1 MAEENKAPSSV
12 PESPPSLEPKI
23 TVNEDSPG
31 NQEEPSVSKPL
42 RFWLIFAGLCL
53 AGFISATD
61 STIIFT
67 ALPTIARDING
78 QAEYIWLGNAYVL
91 ASTAVQPLYGQLSN
105 IFGRRYPMITSI
117 ALFALG
123 SGIAGGANTAAMFI
137 AGRLVQGLGAG
148 GMIMLIDLIVCDLVP
163 LRERSTYLGS
173 VLGACALGTL
183 VGPVIG
189 GAIVSKTT
197 WKWAFWINLPIC
209 TLTLAVMI
217 PFLRVSWN
225 RSPTWKLSLARI
237 DYVGNAIFIA
247 SVTSIL
253 LGLVQGGIVQP
264 WNSWRIIL
272 PIVLGFLGLGLF
284 FAQQASCKEPT
295 MPLRLF
301 AHRTSA
307 TVYFLDFIISIL
319 LQWCVY
325 VLPIYFQSELAA
337 SPLISGINILPLNA
351 FMIPGAAVAG
361 ALLTKFGKFKPFHWI
376 GFAILAIGC
385 GLFSTLTATS
395 SQAAWVCF
403 QILAAIGIG
412 FPLTTQLPAIQ
423 AVLSESDTA
432 VSTSTY
438 SFIRSFGFVW
448 GATIPSIVFNSR
460 INVLLDRIDDPTVRD
475 ALADGGAYG
484 YVNNV
489 KALSGQTLEQTL
501 DVYASAIRIVW
512 LVGLA
517 FSLVGFMFV
526 FVEKHVEMRVTLDTE
541 FGLEQQKQEKPV
553 AVEAAQNIK

>member
-1 MAEENKAPSSV
+1 MAEENENPNPV
-12 PESPPSLEPKI
+12 PESSPSLEPKI
-23 TVNEDSPG
+23 AANEDSLR
-31 NQEEPSVSKPL
+31 NEEEAPASKPL

-78 QAEYIWLGNAYVL
+78 QAEYVWLGNAYVL

-105 IFGRRYPMITSI
+105 IFGRRYPMITSV

-137 AGRLVQGLGAG
+137 AGRLIQGLGAG

-163 LRERSTYLGS
+163 LRERSTYLSS
-173 VLGACALGTL
+173 VLGACAVGTL

-237 DYVGNAIFIA
+237 DYLGNAIFIT

-253 LGLVQGGIVQP
+253 FGLIQGGIVYP
-264 WNSWRIIL
+264 WTSWRTIL
-272 PIVLGFLGLGLF
+272 PIVLGFLGWVLF
-284 FAQQASCKEPT
+284 FIQQAFCKEPT

-307 TVYFLDFIISIL
+307 TVYFLDFIISVL

-361 ALLTKFGKFKPFHWI
+361 ALLTKLGKFKPFHWM
-376 GFAILAIGC
+376 GFAILAIAC

-423 AVLSESDTA
+423 AVLSRERHSGIDEHLLLYPLVWLRLGCYHSPRLCSTA
-432 VSTSTY
+432 VSTWCSTELM
-438 SFIRSFGFVW
+438 
-448 GATIPSIVFNSR
+448 IPLCEMLLPMAELTGTSTMSKHLAARRWSR
-460 INVLLDRIDDPTVRD
+460 R
-475 ALADGGAYG
+475 
-484 YVNNV
+484 
-489 KALSGQTLEQTL
+489 
-501 DVYASAIRIVW
+501 
-512 LVGLA
+512 
-517 FSLVGFMFV
+517 
-526 FVEKHVEMRVTLDTE
+526 
-541 FGLEQQKQEKPV
+541 
-553 AVEAAQNIK
+553 